1 MNKEVA
7 AKKKAK
13 EDADD
18 LIAKAKGIDADI
30 KAAEV
35 ECVEVATKRDELLK
49 GIGNLIPDSVP
60 VSDNEDEN
68 AIIRTYG
75 MEKVFDGAVPREFK
89 IVKELDDAIKKKEGF
104 LSHVDLIPML
114 GLADSVKGA
123 EIAGNRGYFL
133 TGDGV
138 LLNQALIS
146 YGLAFLV
153 PRGYIPMQTP
163 FFMGKSAMAS
173 VAQLAQFDEEL
184 YKVSGEGED
193 KYLIAT
199 SEQPICAW
207 HLNTW
212 SDPKTLPKK
221 YVGYS
226 TCFRKEVGSHGRD
239 TLGIFRV
246 HQFEKI
252 EQFCVTSPDDEESW
266 KVLEDM
272 ISTSE
277 DYYKSLGIPHRTV
290 AIVSGALNDAAA
302 KKYDMEAY
310 FPGSGAFRELVSC
323 SNCTDFQARRVEAR
337 YGQSAG
343 GKKQGGAVNTKQYVH
358 MLNSTLTATERTLCC
373 LVENY
378 QTQDGMN
385 VPEVLQPFMG
395 GKKFIPFVNPKPKTD
410 DKKKGK

>member
-1 MNKEVA
+1 MLLQSVEVVA
-7 AKKKAK
+7 IELSDKR
-13 EDADD
+13 DD
-18 LIAKAKGIDADI
+18 L
-30 KAAEV
+30 
-35 ECVEVATKRDELLK
+35 LK
-49 GIGNLIPDSVP
+49 KIGNLVPDSVP
-60 VSDNEDEN
+60 VSDNEDHN
-68 AIIRTYG
+68 AIVRSWG
-75 MEKVFDGAVPREFK
+75 LEKVFDGEVPKEFK
-89 IVKELDDAIKKKEGF
+89 TVKELDDAISKKPGK
-104 LSHVDLIPML
+104 LSHVDLVPML
-114 GLADSVKGA
+114 GLADTIKGS

-133 TGDGV
+133 MGDGM

-146 YGLAFLV
+146 YGLAFLC
-153 PRGYIPMQTP
+153 PRGYTPIQTP
-163 FFMGKSAMAS
+163 FFMGKTAMAA
-173 VAQLAQFDEEL
+173 VAQLSQFDDEL

-199 SEQPICAW
+199 SEQPICAY

-212 SDPKTLPKK
+212 SDPKTLPKR

-252 EQFCVTSPDDEESW
+252 EQFCVTSPDDDESW
-266 KVLEDM
+266 KMHEEM
-272 ISTSE
+272 ITTSE
-277 DYYKSLGIPHRTV
+277 DFYKSLGIPFRTI

-323 SNCTDFQARRVEAR
+323 SNCTDYQARRVEAR

-343 GKKQGGAVNTKQYVH
+343 GKKLAGAVNTKPYVH

-378 QTQDGMN
+378 QTENGMN
-385 VPEVLQPFMG
+385 VPDVLQPFMG
-395 GKKFIPFVNPKPKTD
+395 GKKFIPFVNPKPGDEKA
-410 DKKKGK
+410 KGK

>member
-1 MNKEVA
+1 MHQQASGSLALRLPRTGRDTNVA
-7 AKKKAK
+7 NPQAGK
-13 EDADD
+13 
-18 LIAKAKGIDADI
+18 
-30 KAAEV
+30 
-35 ECVEVATKRDELLK
+35 
-49 GIGNLIPDSVP
+49 
-60 VSDNEDEN
+60 
-68 AIIRTYG
+68 
-75 MEKVFDGAVPREFK
+75 
-89 IVKELDDAIKKKEGF
+89 

-114 GLADSVKGA
+114 GLADTVKGS

-146 YGLAFLV
+146 YGMAFLV

-163 FFMGKSAMAS
+163 FFMGKTAMAA
-173 VAQLAQFDEEL
+173 VAQLSQFDEEL

-252 EQFCVTSPDDEESW
+252 EQFCVTSPDDDESW
-266 KVLEDM
+266 KMLEEM

-277 DYYKSLGIPHRTV
+277 DYYKSLGIPYRVV

-310 FPGSGAFRELVSC
+310 FPGAPPPPQLTHKLLPTDTHTAAHPCPYGREASCPAARPRRADSEAFMVCEGSGAFRELVSC

-337 YGQSAG
+337 FGQSAG

-378 QTQDGMN
+378 QTEEGMN

-395 GKKFIPFVNPKPKTD
+395 GKKFIPFVNPKPDSGEGK
-410 DKKKGK
+410 KKKGN

>member
-1 MNKEVA
+1 LQSVEVVA
-7 AKKKAK
+7 IELSDKR
-13 EDADD
+13 DD
-18 LIAKAKGIDADI
+18 L
-30 KAAEV
+30 
-35 ECVEVATKRDELLK
+35 LK
-49 GIGNLIPDSVP
+49 KIGNLVPDSVP
-60 VSDNEDEN
+60 VSDNEDHN
-68 AIIRTYG
+68 AIVRSWG
-75 MEKVFDGAVPREFK
+75 LEKVFDGEVPKEFK
-89 IVKELDDAIKKKEGF
+89 TVKELDDAISKKPGK
-104 LSHVDLIPML
+104 LSHVDLVPML
-114 GLADSVKGA
+114 GLADTIKGS

-133 TGDGV
+133 MGDGM

-146 YGLAFLV
+146 YGLAFLC
-153 PRGYIPMQTP
+153 PRGYTPIQTP
-163 FFMGKSAMAS
+163 FFMGKTAMAA
-173 VAQLAQFDEEL
+173 VAQLSQFDDEL

-199 SEQPICAW
+199 SEQPICAY

-212 SDPKTLPKK
+212 SDPKTLPKR

-252 EQFCVTSPDDEESW
+252 EQFCVTSPDDDESW
-266 KVLEDM
+266 KMHEEM
-272 ISTSE
+272 ITTSE
-277 DYYKSLGIPHRTV
+277 DFYKSLGIPFRTI

-323 SNCTDFQARRVEAR
+323 SNCTDYQARRVEAR

-343 GKKQGGAVNTKQYVH
+343 GKKLAGAVNTKPYVH

-378 QTQDGMN
+378 QTENGMN
-385 VPEVLQPFMG
+385 VPDVLQPFMG
-395 GKKFIPFVNPKPKTD
+395 GKKFIPFVNPKPGDEKA
-410 DKKKGK
+410 KGK